1 MQSLDRRKSPGTP
14 PRSVVQ
20 RPQSEVYSCQSPQ
33 TPLRITMQSSPKLK
47 GGGQYAANR
56 KGPQIPPRMTMQ
68 RKSPRTPT
76 RMPINSPQSLQREG
90 HYAAHLKSPRT
101 PPRMTM
107 QSLDQRESPGTPTR
121 MTIHSPQSLQREG
134 RYAAH
139 RKSPRTPQKMTM
151 QSPHSLASPD
161 PAHCISPGQQRTS
174 TKNIPF
180 DSSTQLKQP
189 EVLEAST
196 SGTFVSSLLT
206 LQHQL
211 LGRVVQNLIQSFQFC
226 NFLVK

>member
-1 MQSLDRRKSPGTP
+1 MQSLDRRKSPRTP
-14 PRSVVQ
+14 PRSVLQ
-20 RPQSEVYSCQSPQ
+20 RPQSEVLSCQSPQ
-33 TPLRITMQSSPKLK
+33 TPPRITMQSSPKLR
-47 GGGQYAANR
+47 GGGQYATNR
-56 KGPQIPPRMTMQ
+56 KGPQISPRIKMQ

-76 RMPINSPQSLQREG
+76 RMPIHSSQSLQREG
-90 HYAAHLKSPRT
+90 HYAAYRKSPRT

-107 QSLDQRESPGTPTR
+107 QSLDQRKSPRTPTR

-139 RKSPRTPQKMTM
+139 LKSPQTPQKLTM

-161 PAHCISPGQQRTS
+161 HAHCISPGQQRTS
-174 TKNIPF
+174 PKNIPF

-211 LGRVVQNLIQSFQFC
+211 LVV
-226 NFLVK
+226 KD

>member
-1 MQSLDRRKSPGTP
+1 MQSLDRRKSPRTP
-14 PRSVVQ
+14 PRSVLQ
-20 RPQSEVYSCQSPQ
+20 RPQSEVLSCQSPQ
-33 TPLRITMQSSPKLK
+33 TPPRITMQSSPKLR
-47 GGGQYAANR
+47 GGGQYATNR
-56 KGPQIPPRMTMQ
+56 KGPQISPRIKMQ
-68 RKSPRTPT
+68 RKSPR
-76 RMPINSPQSLQREG
+76 
-90 HYAAHLKSPRT
+90 
-101 PPRMTM
+101 
-107 QSLDQRESPGTPTR
+107 TPTR

-139 RKSPRTPQKMTM
+139 LKSPQTPQKLTM

-161 PAHCISPGQQRTS
+161 HAHCISPGQQRTS
-174 TKNIPF
+174 PKNIPF

-211 LGRVVQNLIQSFQFC
+211 LVV
-226 NFLVK
+226 KD